1 MNIKSV
7 FEMKV
12 FCNITLSLFI
22 PDSMLFF
29 FSWMKTIHYFL
40 FELVLCACLPASFM
54 T

>member
-22 PDSMLFF
+22 PDSMIFIF
-29 FSWMKTIHYFL
+29 
-40 FELVLCACLPASFM
+40 AG
-54 T
+54 